1 MQIDPGQQRPKIRYT
16 AYKTQEAID
25 MTSHIP
31 VEKQRI
37 EGLTLQEYAD
47 KYCGGDRFRAIHYL
61 MLNTGEA
68 GFDPYVDEL
77 TEEDANFA
85 VCLLTMDM
93 IRMYGKKGCYQLLKT
108 NKLAASLGTTTDEVL
123 ARKKNPYTKGFL
135 IGLILFAGAIG
146 ISVLLSCL
154 DAVSR
159 DVADIGSSVL
169 IGLASMNLAVK
180 LIPFMK
186 YRKLRR
192 MVAKLPEPDPDAF
205 SKAPESFEEAMEFYR
220 EHMG

>member
-1 MQIDPGQQRPKIRYT
+1 MSDATPMK
-16 AYKTQEAID
+16 
-25 MTSHIP
+25 
-31 VEKQRI
+31 EKL
-37 EGLTLQEYAD
+37 ENLTLQEYAD
-47 KYCGGDRFRAIHYL
+47 KYYGGDRYRTIHHL

-77 TEEDANFA
+77 TQEDADFV

-146 ISVLLSCL
+146 ASLLPIVFPILSNSFWIIC
-154 DAVSR
+154 AST
-159 DVADIGSSVL
+159 L
-169 IGLASMNLAVK
+169 ITLASMNLATK
-180 LIPFMK
+180 LIPLLR
-186 YRKLRR
+186 YSKLRR
-192 MVAKLPEPDPDAF
+192 LAARLPEPIPNA
-205 SKAPESFEEAMEFYR
+205 KEQNPESFEEAMEFYR